1 VTREIVLVARDA
13 TSRSALAT
21 YLAGAG
27 FAVHELDEPPS
38 HDSARSL
45 VWLTDRDVEPCA
57 SVESWLANGA
67 ERSAVI
73 VTWRRSALLALIK
86 RFADRL
92 VILAPPV
99 FGYQLVDAL
108 RAQFAI

>member
-1 VTREIVLVARDA
+1 VTREVVLVSRDA
-13 TSRSALAT
+13 TSRSDLAT

-45 VWLTDRDVEPCA
+45 VWLTERDVEPCGA
-57 SVESWLANGA
+57 VETWLANGE

-73 VTWRRSALLALIK
+73 VTWRRPTLLALVK

-92 VILAPPV
+92 VVLAPPV

-108 RAQFAI
+108 RGQFAT